1 MSLKVMKGVSFSEER
16 LQKWLDE
23 DGVVHVQPK
32 RDEIRCVVNV
42 VLYRDTYDD
51 TQRPYYVTFTS
62 ASGKQLYNLDVHS
75 QTFIDLYHAF
85 GVSTFDCGVL
95 INDSF
100 DVTKRV
106 VRSSKEHYNTNG
118 EVYEMLWDKKPTKN
132 KAGILFYASN
142 LTADFWLYDLPLI
155 DKPWASRL
163 RIMMDMAHKVDRVFL
178 PDTRSAWDSK
188 QVHQLY
194 DSYIEEGLEGIMIK
208 RRNFQYKY
216 GRSTDW
222 QKMKPVEEK
231 DGVIVG
237 FTEGQ
242 GKYAGLIGSVKV
254 DFGDGTFTF
263 VSGMDDSTRKNIS
276 EYPQNYLGEVLRV
289 PYMMRDSQGG
299 YRHPR
304 WGGLHEDKVAS
315 DVYDAPNE
323 G

>member
-142 LTADFWLYDLPLI
+142 LTADFWLYDLPLV
-155 DKPWASRL
+155 DKHWYCRLGIMGKIAS
-163 RIMMDMAHKVDRVFL
+163 MYDRVFL
-178 PDTRSAWDSK
+178 PRTVLASNSE

-237 FTEGQ
+237 FTEGK

-276 EYPQNYLGEVLRV
+276 KYPQNYLGEVLRV

-315 DVYDAPNE
+315 DVYNAPNE

>member
-1 MSLKVMKGVSFSEER
+1 MKGVSFSEER

-32 RDEIRCVVNV
+32 RDEIRCIVEVHPSAPSVN
-42 VLYRDTYDD
+42 
-51 TQRPYYVTFTS
+51 FTS
-62 ASGKQLYNLDVHS
+62 ASGKPLYNLYKHTE
-75 QTFIDLYHAF
+75 TFLAIAKEF
-85 GVSTFDCGVL
+85 GVYKFDCGVL
-95 INDSF
+95 INGSF
-100 DVTKRV
+100 DITKRV
-106 VRSSKEHYNTNG
+106 VRSSKEHYDTTG
-118 EVYEMLWDKKPTKN
+118 KEAVTLYDKKPTK
-132 KAGILFYASN
+132 KLPTGVLYFEGLLS
-142 LTADFWLYDLPLI
+142 TEFWLYDLPLV
-155 DKPWASRL
+155 DKHWYCRLGIMGKIAS
-163 RIMMDMAHKVDRVFL
+163 MYDRVFL
-178 PDTRSAWDSK
+178 PRTVLASNSE

-242 GKYAGLIGSVKV
+242 GKYSGLIGSVRV
-254 DFGDGTFTF
+254 DFGDGTFTY

-276 EYPQNYLGEVLRV
+276 KYPQNYLGEVLRV

-315 DVYDAPNE
+315 DVYNAPNE

>member
-1 MSLKVMKGVSFSEER
+1 MKGVSFSEER

-23 DGVVHVQPK
+23 DGRVYVQPK
-32 RDEIRCVVNV
+32 RDEIRCIVEVHPSAPSVN
-42 VLYRDTYDD
+42 
-51 TQRPYYVTFTS
+51 FTS
-62 ASGKQLYNLDVHS
+62 ASGKPLYNLDKHTE
-75 QTFIDLYHAF
+75 TFLAIANEF
-85 GVSTFDCGVL
+85 GVYKFDCGVL
-95 INDSF
+95 INSSF
-100 DVTKRV
+100 DITKRV
-106 VRSSKEHYNTNG
+106 VRSSKEHYDTTG
-118 EVYEMLWDKKPTKN
+118 KEVVTLYDKKPTK
-132 KAGILFYASN
+132 KLPTGVLYFEGLLS
-142 LTADFWLYDLPLI
+142 TEFWLYDLPLV
-155 DKPWASRL
+155 DKSWGSRFYMMNEMAYKAK
-163 RIMMDMAHKVDRVFL
+163 RIFVPQTL
-178 PDTRSAWDSK
+178 PAWDSDL
-188 QVHQLY
+188 VHQLY

-242 GKYAGLIGSVKV
+242 GKYSGLIGSVKV
-254 DFGDGTFTF
+254 DFGDGTFTY
-263 VSGMDDSTRKNIS
+263 VSGMDDATRKNIS

-315 DVYDAPNE
+315 DVYNAPNE

>member
-1 MSLKVMKGVSFSEER
+1 MKGVSFSEER
-16 LQKWLDE
+16 LQKWLEE
-23 DGVVHVQPK
+23 DNVVHVQPK
-32 RDEIRCVVNV
+32 RDEIRCVVKV
-42 VLYRDTYDD
+42 KHGGYYEGIPLPHSVTY
-51 TQRPYYVTFTS
+51 TS
-62 ASGKQLYNLDVHS
+62 ASGKQLYNLDIHNKH
-75 QTFIDLYHAF
+75 FIELYNKFHID
-85 GVSTFDCGVL
+85 TFDCGVL
-95 INDSF
+95 INNSF

-106 VRSSKEHYNTNG
+106 VRSSKENYDTNG
-118 EVYEMLWDKKPTKN
+118 EVYEMLWDKKPTKS

-142 LTADFWLYDLPLI
+142 LIADFWLYDLPLV

-163 RIMMDMAHKVDRVFL
+163 YMMNEMAYKSNRVFVPQTL
-178 PDTRSAWDSK
+178 PAWDSDL
-188 QVHQLY
+188 VHQLY

-208 RRNFQYKY
+208 RRDFQYKY

-242 GKYAGLIGSVKV
+242 GKYSGLIGSVKV

-276 EYPQNYLGEVLRV
+276 KYPQNYLGEVLRV

-315 DVYDAPNE
+315 DVYNAPNE